1 MELSNAVFI
10 GSFYQIEQ
18 LPLDG
23 FPQIVFAGRSNVGKS
38 SLINRILNRKNLAHV
53 AKTPG
58 KTRALN
64 FYEIDRRCYFVD
76 LPGYGF
82 ARVSKQEQLAWRNL
96 IDLYIEHTKT
106 IKGVVHVIDSR
117 RGLTVD
123 DLELINYIRAPY
135 SRFFWVLSKSDKLS
149 NQEKKNVYTDTLDRL
164 NCSPK
169 DIVLF
174 SAVDGAGVNDIR
186 KKIIEMLRK

>member
-1 MELSNAVFI
+1 
-10 GSFYQIEQ
+10 
-18 LPLDG
+18 
-23 FPQIVFAGRSNVGKS
+23 
-38 SLINRILNRKNLAHV
+38 LAYV

-106 IKGVVHVIDSR
+106 IKGVIHVIDSR
-117 RGLTVD
+117 RGLTAD

-135 SRFFWVLSKSDKLS
+135 SRFFLVLSKSDKLS

-164 NCSPK
+164 T
-169 DIVLF
+169 VR
-174 SAVDGAGVNDIR
+174 R
-186 KKIIEMLRK
+186 KI